1 MEDAASAWQGSAG
14 AHDPAADA
22 PGEQAA
28 GVSSAG
34 ASSPNDE
41 DADRGTRESG
51 GLLPEL
57 VPPDGTLGLLVLI
70 LGLLLLAPA
79 ALAFALAA
87 LPSRALPDGRFR
99 HSVKTSRSSLAF
111 VGLVAAG
118 AMMIVLLLGAVI

>member
-1 MEDAASAWQGSAG
+1 MAFATSTGQGSAR
-14 AHDPAADA
+14 AHDPAAAA
-22 PGEQAA
+22 PGDQAA

-41 DADRGTRESG
+41 DADRGARESG
-51 GLLPEL
+51 GLLPWL
-57 VPPDGTLGLLVLI
+57 APPDDTLGLLVLI
-70 LGLLLLAPA
+70 LVLLLLAPA

-87 LPSRALPDGRFR
+87 LPGRALPEGRFR
-99 HSVKTSRSSLAF
+99 HTVKRSRSSLAF